1 MGETIRDPVT
11 QVGMRVSSEGLGQVE
26 AKQHEDAFEENI
38 EHGRAFILDLPAV
51 VLGSNW
57 VWCAIKNN
65 NDLDLVIAETHVWTA
80 TNKDNDIVGAYTRG
94 TFTYS
99 ANGTV
104 AVASQLNA
112 GKALP
117 GTGDLTLYYND
128 AVGDLATI
136 GAGQIAGKIL
146 ARTTPQELKVCG
158 RWVIPKDQVFYL
170 KSELANDNTYT
181 GYICMYFHN
190 G

>member
-1 MGETIRDPVT
+1 MGDTIRDPST
-11 QVGMRVSSEGLGQVE
+11 QKGMGVNSDGRGLVQ
-26 AKQHEDAFEENI
+26 ARIHDDALDENI

-57 VWCAIKNN
+57 VWAVIKNN
-65 NDLDLVIAETHVWTA
+65 NDLDLVIAKAVLWTA
-80 TNKDNDIVGAYTRG
+80 SNKDNDIIGAYTRG
-94 TFTYS
+94 AFAYS

-104 AVASQLNA
+104 ATAAQLNA

-117 GTGDLTLYYND
+117 GTNDLTLYYND

-136 GAGQIAGKIL
+136 TAGQTAGKIL
-146 ARTTPQELKVCG
+146 ARTTPQTLEVRG
-158 RWVIPKDQVFYL
+158 RWIIPKDQVFYL

-181 GYICMYFHN
+181 GYIEMYYHV
-190 G
+190 

>member
-1 MGETIRDPVT
+1 MEGLRDPLT
-11 QVGMRVSSEGLGQVE
+11 GAGMRVSPEGLGQVE
-26 AKQHEDAFEENI
+26 AKIHEDAFEENI
-38 EHGRAFILDLPAV
+38 VHGRAFILDLPAV

-57 VWCAIKNN
+57 VWAVIKNN
-65 NDLDLVIAETHVWTA
+65 NDLDLVISEVHLWVAS
-80 TNKDNDIVGAYTRG
+80 NKANDIVGAYTRG

-104 AVASQLNA
+104 AVAAQLNA

-136 GAGQIAGKIL
+136 GAGQSAGKIL
-146 ARTTPQELKVCG
+146 ARTTPQELTVCG

-181 GYICMYFHN
+181 GYICMHFHN

>member
-1 MGETIRDPVT
+1 MSVIRDPVS
-11 QVGMRVSSEGLGQVE
+11 QVGMHVDEEGKGLVE
-26 AKQHEDAFEENI
+26 AKTHEDAFEENL
-38 EHGRAFILDLPAV
+38 EHNRAFVLDLPAV

-57 VWCAIKNN
+57 VWAVIKNN
-65 NDLDLVIAETHVWTA
+65 NDLDLVIAKAVLWVKD
-80 TNKDNDIVGAYTRG
+80 NKDADIVAAYTRG
-94 TFTYS
+94 AFAYS

-104 AVASQLNA
+104 AVAAQLNGGA
-112 GKALP
+112 ALP

-136 GAGQIAGKIL
+136 TAGQSAGKIL
-146 ARTTPQELKVCG
+146 ARDYPQELCQCG
-158 RWVIPKDQVFYL
+158 RWIIPKDQVFYL

-181 GYICMYFHN
+181 GYIMMYFHN